1 MKEDKDFKFL
11 IKNIRI
17 LNSKISNLESKLEEA
32 EEENE
37 ILLKIINHSEKLLNK
52 KLIKVRE
59 Q

>member
-37 ILLKIINHSEKLLNK
+37 ILLKIINNSEKIFK
-52 KLIKVRE
+52 KLIEVRE